1 MSKEIVNIDIQDI
14 KQMVNETV
22 CHITEAFDNGD
33 KRTLYKQGY
42 EIWYS
47 YSEKDFY
54 NANVDENCPIF
65 LSSSLEYAKA
75 HAKSGI
81 YQVVLRYDYMKKIT
95 AEEFWA
101 KYNGEQY
108 DLANPILFSKNYTAM
123 KPFVSA
129 RKKAISDDK
138 YDAVVFD
145 DMGVENMLLLSMR
158 RVFYVETLRRFEM
171 ADKKQYKIVPEKLD
185 EYRTRYEVVP
195 IDDYIN
201 FKILGSATV
210 SKCESLPD
218 LLTLLDGKFAAK
230 DVQRHINPEKP
241 VYVLIDIDVN
251 VWHREK
257 GIASFLMDYIL
268 QNINGNILVFFN
280 NFGIL
285 GNNLREP
292 MSLDEKIRFFEKRG
306 FFEIGQ
312 YNKTIVL
319 LKK

>member
-47 YSEKDFY
+47 YSEEDFY
-54 NANVDENCPIF
+54 KENCPIF

-81 YQVVLRYDYMKKIT
+81 YQVVLKYNFLKKIT

-101 KYNGEQY
+101 KYKGEQY
-108 DLANPILFSKNYTAM
+108 DLANPILYSKNYTAM

-129 RKKAISDDK
+129 IEKAISDDK

-145 DMGVENMLLLSMR
+145 DMGVENMLLLSTR
-158 RVFYVETLRRFEM
+158 RIFYVETLRKFELI
-171 ADKKQYKIVPEKLD
+171 DKKQYKIIPEKID
-185 EYRTRYEVVP
+185 VNKTYYEVVP
-195 IDDYIN
+195 IDNGTILN
-201 FKILGSATV
+201 NNLGSATV
-210 SKCESLPD
+210 SKCESLPVIM
-218 LLTLLDGKFAAK
+218 TLLDGKFAAK
-230 DVQRHINPEKP
+230 DVQKHINPEKP
-241 VYVLIDIDVN
+241 IYVLTDIDVH

-268 QNINGNILVFFN
+268 QSVNGNILVFLN
-280 NFGIL
+280 SL
-285 GNNLREP
+285 GNNSREP

-312 YNKTIVL
+312 YSTTIVL

>member
-47 YSEKDFY
+47 YSEEDF
-54 NANVDENCPIF
+54 NKEVCPIF

-81 YQVVLRYDYMKKIT
+81 YQVVLKYNYLKIIT

-108 DLANPILFSKNYTAM
+108 DLANPILYSKNYTAM

-129 RKKAISDDK
+129 LTKAICNDK

-145 DMGVENMLLLSMR
+145 DMGVENMLLFSMR
-158 RVFYVETLRRFEM
+158 RIFYIETLRKFELI
-171 ADKKQYKIVPEKLD
+171 DKKQYKILPEKLD
-185 EYRTRYEVVP
+185 VNKTYYQVVP
-195 IDDYIN
+195 IDNGD
-201 FKILGSATV
+201 FRSLGSATV
-210 SKCESLPD
+210 SKCESIPVIM
-218 LLTLLDGKFAAK
+218 TLLDGRFAAK
-230 DVQRHINPEKP
+230 DVQKCINPEKP
-241 VYVLIDIDVN
+241 IYVLTDIDVS
-251 VWHREK
+251 VWNRGK

-268 QNINGNILVFFN
+268 QNVNGNIVVFLN
-280 NFGIL
+280 NTGIL
-285 GNNLREP
+285 GNNSREP

-312 YNKTIVL
+312 YSTTIVL

>member
-54 NANVDENCPIF
+54 NANFAEDCPIF

-75 HAKSGI
+75 HAKSGM
-81 YQVVLRYDYMKKIT
+81 YQVVLKYNFLKKIT

-101 KYNGEQY
+101 KYKGEQY
-108 DLANPILFSKNYTAM
+108 DLANPILYSKNYTAM

-129 RKKAISDDK
+129 RKKAIRDDK
-138 YDAVVFD
+138 YDAVIFD
-145 DMGVENMLLLSMR
+145 DMGVENMLLLSTR
-158 RVFYVETLRRFEM
+158 RIFYIETLRKFELI
-171 ADKKQYKIVPEKLD
+171 DKKQYKVVPEKID
-185 EYRTRYEVVP
+185 ANKTCYQVVP
-195 IDDYIN
+195 IDN
-201 FKILGSATV
+201 EMNLRCLGSATV
-210 SKCESLPD
+210 SKCESLPV
-218 LLTLLDGKFAAK
+218 LMTLLDGRFAAK
-230 DVQRHINPEKP
+230 DVQKHINQEKP
-241 VYVLIDIDVN
+241 VYVLTDIDVSIWN
-251 VWHREK
+251 REK
-257 GIASFLMDYIL
+257 GMASFLMDYIL
-268 QNINGNILVFFN
+268 QNINGNIVVFLN
-280 NFGIL
+280 NSGIL
-285 GNNLREP
+285 GNNSREP

-312 YNKTIVL
+312 YSTTIVL

>member
-1 MSKEIVNIDIQDI
+1 
-14 KQMVNETV
+14 MVNETV

-33 KRTLYKQGY
+33 KRTLYKQGF

-54 NANVDENCPIF
+54 NANVAEDCPIF

-81 YQVVLRYDYMKKIT
+81 YQVVIKYNYLRKIT

-101 KYNGEQY
+101 KYKGEQY
-108 DLANPILFSKNYTAM
+108 DLANPILYSKNYKLM

-129 RKKAISDDK
+129 RKSAISDDK
-138 YDAVVFD
+138 YDAVIFD
-145 DMGVENMLLLSMR
+145 DMGVENMLLLSTR
-158 RVFYVETLRRFEM
+158 RIFYVEILRKFELI
-171 ADKKQYKIVPEKLD
+171 DKRQYKIMPSILD
-185 EYRTRYEVVP
+185 VNKTCYEVVP
-195 IDDYIN
+195 IDDKTN
-201 FKILGSATV
+201 FKSLGSATV
-210 SKCESLPD
+210 AKCDTLPV

-230 DVQRHINPEKP
+230 DVQRQINPEKP
-241 VYVLIDIDVN
+241 VYVLLDIDVN
-251 VWHREK
+251 VWNRER

-268 QNINGNILVFFN
+268 QNINGNILVFIN
-280 NFGIL
+280 NSGIL
-285 GNNLREP
+285 GNSSREP

-312 YNKTIVL
+312 YSKTIIL

>member
-33 KRTLYKQGY
+33 KRTLYRQGY

-47 YSEKDFY
+47 YSEKDFHDK
-54 NANVDENCPIF
+54 NVDEDCPIF

-75 HAKSGI
+75 HAKSGM
-81 YQVVLRYDYMKKIT
+81 YQVVLKYNFLKKIT

-101 KYNGEQY
+101 KYNGKQY
-108 DLANPILFSKNYTAM
+108 DLANPILYSKNYTAM

-129 RKKAISDDK
+129 RTKAICDDK

-145 DMGVENMLLLSMR
+145 DMGVENMLLLSTR
-158 RVFYVETLRRFEM
+158 RIFYIETLRKFELI
-171 ADKKQYKIVPEKLD
+171 DKKQYKIVPEKLD
-185 EYRTRYEVVP
+185 THRTCYEVVP
-195 IDDYIN
+195 IDDEN
-201 FKILGSATV
+201 VLKNWGSATV
-210 SKCESLPD
+210 SKCESLPT
-218 LLTLLDGKFAAK
+218 LLTILDGKFAYK

-241 VYVLIDIDVN
+241 VYVLTDIDVS

-257 GIASFLMDYIL
+257 GVASFLMDYIT
-268 QNINGNILVFFN
+268 QNINGNILVFLN
-280 NFGIL
+280 NCGIF
-285 GNNLREP
+285 GNNSREP

-312 YNKTIVL
+312 YYTTIVL